1 MHRALPAGVI
11 AVVRT
16 ATAEHALTV
25 ARGLS
30 RSRVAAIEVTLTVPD
45 AVAVLAQLVAEG
57 VQRVG
62 AGTVRT
68 VEQVEACAGA
78 GAAFVVSPHT
88 EPRVIRAAVELGLA
102 VVPGALT
109 PSEITRAM
117 SVGASAV
124 KIFPVGAVG
133 GVAYVRAVREPL
145 PDIPLIVSGGIHPA
159 DVRRYLAA
167 GALAVCLGASLW
179 RRDDVLAGDV
189 AAVHAYAEH
198 VPEISD
204 MVA

>member
-88 EPRVIRAAVELGLA
+88 EPDVIRAAVELGLA

-117 SVGASAV
+117 SVSASAV

-167 GALAVCLGASLW
+167 DALAVCLGASLW